1 MSNRSWIIVPD
12 FLRKQSEASGSSA
25 VSAAFCRR
33 SVTTRRA
40 WGLLSCHSMTST
52 HGAGKNA
59 LDEFLSESVFTTHTR
74 GPLRGEIE
82 LYVAPEDVR
91 LDSIDAIAQ
100 STTAAK
106 STVQIWP
113 MLAAALV
120 AIGVSILAMA
130 AFARFGISPL

>member
-1 MSNRSWIIVPD
+1 M
-12 FLRKQSEASGSSA
+12 A
-25 VSAAFCRR
+25 
-33 SVTTRRA
+33 
-40 WGLLSCHSMTST
+40 ST

-59 LDEFLSESVFTTHTR
+59 LDEFLSESVFTPAAHTR

-82 LYVAPEDVR
+82 LYVAPEDVQ

-100 STTAAK
+100 PATPANS
-106 STVQIWP
+106 SSVQMWP

-120 AIGVSILAMA
+120 AIGVAMLALA